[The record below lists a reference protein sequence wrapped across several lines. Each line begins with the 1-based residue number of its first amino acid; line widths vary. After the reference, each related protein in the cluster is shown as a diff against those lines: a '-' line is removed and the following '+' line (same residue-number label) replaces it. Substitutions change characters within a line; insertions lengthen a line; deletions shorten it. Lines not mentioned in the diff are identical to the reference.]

1 MVATEMVTEDTTAT
15 LYIFIACGVLII
27 CGSAVCCLGIYVHYT
42 SKRRH
47 VKDLH
52 SEELEM
58 DRVVSLSP
66 QSFAQRSRAAKGK
79 GKGKARPH
87 HVSRRSDSNA
97 LYATVPMG
105 GQPEPDGLMASQM
118 TVPHRK
124 IAPRQMNRAGAM
136 YQNVPRQISMA
147 RESVDVDSVDVE
159 AQAMNQIR
167 NGYAQRRRKKQRKER
182 FDRRRAESEME
193 KSDSRIFND
202 LASCGSGMSGDGNVD
217 EVRTM
222 ATMHQRGPSSTAE
235 AAYARAQNVCRS
247 MNLGVP
253 PPKVT
258 SPSHVPPYLR
268 DNHGVSAVMVQDETH

>member
-1 MVATEMVTEDTTAT
+1 MIATEMVSEDTTAT

-58 DRVVSLSP
+58 NRVMSRSP
-66 QSFAQRSRAAKGK
+66 QSFAQRAGK
-79 GKGKARPH
+79 GKGRASKQGRPH

-118 TVPHRK
+118 TVPR
-124 IAPRQMNRAGAM
+124 RQMQQGRAGAM
-136 YQNVPRQISMA
+136 YQNVPRQMEMA
-147 RESVDVDSVDVE
+147 SVDVDVDVE
-159 AQAMNQIR
+159 AQAMNEIR
-167 NGYAQRRRKKQRKER
+167 SGYAQRRRKKQRKER

-222 ATMHQRGPSSTAE
+222 ATMHQRGVSNGTAE
-235 AAYARAQNVCRS
+235 AAYARAQNVCR

-253 PPKVT
+253 PPQVT

-268 DNHGVSAVMVQDETH
+268 DNHGVSAVMVEDETR

>member
-1 MVATEMVTEDTTAT
+1 MVSEDTTAT

-58 DRVVSLSP
+58 NRVMSLSP
-66 QSFAQRSRAAKGK
+66 QSFAQRA
-79 GKGKARPH
+79 GKAKQARPR

-105 GQPEPDGLMASQM
+105 RQPEPDGLMASQM
-118 TVPHRK
+118 TVPRRQ
-124 IAPRQMNRAGAM
+124 IQPRQMAGAM
-136 YQNVPRQISMA
+136 YQNVPRQMA
-147 RESVDVDSVDVE
+147 VDVDVE
-159 AQAMNQIR
+159 AQAMNEIR
-167 NGYAQRRRKKQRKER
+167 SGYAQRRRKKQRKER
-182 FDRRRAESEME
+182 FDRQRAESEME

-222 ATMHQRGPSSTAE
+222 ATMHQRGASSTAE
-235 AAYARAQNVCRS
+235 AAYARAQNVCR

-253 PPKVT
+253 PPQVT
-258 SPSHVPPYLR
+258 SPSRVPPYLR
-268 DNHGVSAVMVQDETH
+268 DNHGVSAVMVEDETR